1 MIAVGAAFR
10 GVVDGARAVPLV
22 GFIRNPPDGSADRV
36 LRTVA
41 ETLLAQGFR
50 VRGVVSD
57 HEPATHGHACD
68 TALRLLPSGP
78 VASISQKLGR
88 NARGC
93 RLDSDALER
102 VSVAVASG
110 LADGAD
116 VLVLNKF
123 GKREAEGG
131 GLRQAIGTAV
141 AAGVPVVIGVSERN
155 REGLSQF
162 VAELGVELP
171 VSAQVICHWAAQF
184 GRASKFAPEQ
194 GRTPVV
200 AGQFTMP

>member
-1 MIAVGAAFR
+1 MIAAGAAFG
-10 GVVDGARAVPLV
+10 GVVDDARAVPLV

-41 ETLLAQGFR
+41 ETLLARGFR

-78 VASISQKLGR
+78 AVSISQKLGR

-110 LADGAD
+110 LAD

-131 GLRQAIGTAV
+131 SLRQAIGAAV

-155 REGLSQF
+155 HDSLLRF

-171 VSAQVICHWAAQF
+171 ARAQVICHWAAQF
-184 GRASKFAPEQ
+184 CRAPKFAPEQ
-194 GRTPVV
+194 GRPIV
-200 AGQFTMP
+200 AVQSTSL

>member
-1 MIAVGAAFR
+1 MIAIGAAFR
-10 GVVDGARAVPLV
+10 GVVDDARAVPLV

-41 ETLLAQGFR
+41 ETLLARGFR
-50 VRGVVSD
+50 VRGVVCD
-57 HEPATHGHACD
+57 HEPAADDHACD
-68 TALRLLPSGP
+68 TALRLLPCGP
-78 VASISQKLGR
+78 VISISQKLGR

-93 RLDSDALER
+93 RLDSDAFER
-102 VSVAVASG
+102 VSAAVASG

-131 GLRQAIGTAV
+131 GLRQAIAGAV
-141 AAGVPVVIGVSERN
+141 SAGVPVVIGVSERN
-155 REGLSQF
+155 HDSLLRF

-171 VSAQVICHWAAQF
+171 ARAQVICHWAAQF
-184 GRASKFAPEQ
+184 GRAPKFAPGQ
-194 GRTPVV
+194 GRTPLV
-200 AGQFTMP
+200 ARQSTIL

>member
-57 HEPATHGHACD
+57 HEPADDDHACD

-78 VASISQKLGR
+78 VVSISQKLGR

-102 VSVAVASG
+102 VSAAVASG

-155 REGLSQF
+155 HDSFAGF

-171 VSAQVICHWAAQF
+171 VETQAICRWVAQVVHRTKLAL
-184 GRASKFAPEQ
+184 EQ
-194 GRTPVV
+194 GPTLPV
-200 AGQFTMP
+200 AREHTFL